1 MRGLGLLTKGTIKE
15 KLSGGGGGG
24 GGAIEIAYDVI
35 WINALA

>member
-15 KLSGGGGGG
+15 KLSGGGGG
-24 GGAIEIAYDVI
+24 AIEIAYDVI